1 MTKGKWY
8 TRAISVTIAL
18 SFILGGLVVA
28 PSVSADPGTSQ
39 WEKQATP
46 TDKDLVILPGS
57 DIIDMAVGGSD
68 GKTIYAIG
76 VWYDYCAYTG
86 TNDYWSEVA
95 GPDDLFSPYHKPKL
109 WKSTDGG
116 VTWKD
121 RTDKVLDANNLPDMT
136 DVWDENGA
144 EDFTFFTTVAVAPD
158 DPNFVV
164 VGGWGWDDAADPALG
179 QRHYVPIVVG
189 SNDGADKFYWMGCG
203 SAVGFITAL
212 DVSMEVG
219 GKYNIAVGTWD
230 WEAEAPMAAAG
241 GFIYPVTVP
250 PYAAP
255 YGYLNGN
262 AAVWR
267 YEAGSY
273 WSASWVDAS
282 GTYAGWQAM
291 DAIADLKFSP
301 NFDVDNTI
309 VVLGIGDASDDLFG
323 PYKGYWIQNGIWGN
337 LKKWN
342 AEGPYSA
349 PVLIKNGANVI
360 VAPIDPLIGSGWDI
374 GALVR
379 RAGHIALPTDYMGD
393 ISSGRKLMVAVNGL
407 QFQPAGITPLSEGG
421 YLFWVEN
428 TKISEEMLYNEE
440 NPYIASLAYHGDKAM
455 MGKTLVGLMFPQG
468 WGFVDIMN
476 WYNGDGVEFPLPV
489 CAGVEVLR
497 SETTDVCCPAWDEAC
512 KDPSGQIFATV
523 KFTPDG
529 KMAYAVTQGE
539 SRLWAPEDAIA
550 GTWHIAGDWSDES
563 AFSVSGHEDVL
574 GNAWNQSGLIDT
586 DIDFIADV
594 AVASDSAGAGAC
606 ASACS
611 CVYIGTINWAEYGP
625 ADHESGYENKVGNCD
640 SIWRMCS
647 TGGWLRIWHKELQ
660 GSPMDPYDW
669 EDWGDGY
676 VEWMVLGLA
685 PEEKGNVKTI
695 YMADLGSDTV
705 WYSTASGSACCPAGL
720 GCWTGRNP
728 GVDEIADIAVL
739 NASTIYVVDFDGDMV
754 KSTTGGRHWSATE
767 ETKVN
772 DDTDEWA
779 HHMVAQGDW
788 VLVGG
793 DLGTV
798 SYSKDG
804 GDTFTVLDDIGTGQV
819 HVAFDSYFSSNG
831 YVYAAVAG
839 PDNGVYRTTI
849 TAADFKS
856 MDACEDFDYHG
867 IVVSSGAGNPKTS
880 ASTGGVLYASYNT
893 TGMWTESNGWVPAQ
907 DCAWSGVARLLNP
920 ASEQCCGALDWD
932 YLFDELNDE
941 AIFTVQPNNIAICG
955 DQAGSNA
962 TIWAIDLQ
970 QQDDDVYYDG
980 WNSCYTAFDDSDWGR
995 LWKFTDVF
1003 AISGP
1008 SLIGVANGATIPAG
1022 DCDDCGSAQIVL
1034 EWDRLCDACEY
1045 DIEIALDSGFKHK
1058 VWTTTTIDGAWAGA
1072 KINTHLPC
1080 DGVVACEPLRAYYK
1094 PSDPCAPS
1102 IVVPAG
1108 ALDANT
1114 EYFWRVRARFAETN
1128 ESYRSWWSETW
1139 SFNIAIGNSGAVKL
1153 TAPDDGATNVPR
1165 QNLVFTWTAVS
1176 GATGYEMTIWD
1187 SNGAEVASSTGTTTS
1202 YVLSTA
1208 LGYDSPYTWQV
1219 KAMKGSNV
1227 LSTSQVS
1234 TFRTM
1239 MQPTPPP
1246 TIPETVI
1253 NFPEPAGTPS
1263 WVWVVI
1269 ALAAILI
1276 IVVVVLIFRT
1286 RRV

>member
-1 MTKGKWY
+1 M
-8 TRAISVTIAL
+8 
-18 SFILGGLVVA
+18 
-28 PSVSADPGTSQ
+28 
-39 WEKQATP
+39 
-46 TDKDLVILPGS
+46 
-57 DIIDMAVGGSD
+57 
-68 GKTIYAIG
+68 
-76 VWYDYCAYTG
+76 
-86 TNDYWSEVA
+86 
-95 GPDDLFSPYHKPKL
+95 
-109 WKSTDGG
+109 
-116 VTWKD
+116 
-121 RTDKVLDANNLPDMT
+121 
-136 DVWDENGA
+136 
-144 EDFTFFTTVAVAPD
+144 
-158 DPNFVV
+158 
-164 VGGWGWDDAADPALG
+164 
-179 QRHYVPIVVG
+179 
-189 SNDGADKFYWMGCG
+189 
-203 SAVGFITAL
+203 
-212 DVSMEVG
+212 
-219 GKYNIAVGTWD
+219 
-230 WEAEAPMAAAG
+230 
-241 GFIYPVTVP
+241 
-250 PYAAP
+250 
-255 YGYLNGN
+255 
-262 AAVWR
+262 
-267 YEAGSY
+267 
-273 WSASWVDAS
+273 
-282 GTYAGWQAM
+282 
-291 DAIADLKFSP
+291 
-301 NFDVDNTI
+301 
-309 VVLGIGDASDDLFG
+309 
-323 PYKGYWIQNGIWGN
+323 
-337 LKKWN
+337 
-342 AEGPYSA
+342 
-349 PVLIKNGANVI
+349 
-360 VAPIDPLIGSGWDI
+360 
-374 GALVR
+374 
-379 RAGHIALPTDYMGD
+379 
-393 ISSGRKLMVAVNGL
+393 
-407 QFQPAGITPLSEGG
+407 
-421 YLFWVEN
+421 
-428 TKISEEMLYNEE
+428 
-440 NPYIASLAYHGDKAM
+440 
-455 MGKTLVGLMFPQG
+455 
-468 WGFVDIMN
+468 
-476 WYNGDGVEFPLPV
+476 
-489 CAGVEVLR
+489 
-497 SETTDVCCPAWDEAC
+497 
-512 KDPSGQIFATV
+512 ATV

-539 SRLWAPEDAIA
+539 GRLYADGEGEMLPNTPFHTVGWWA
-550 GTWHIAGDWSDES
+550 DES
-563 AFSVSGHEDVL
+563 AFSISGHEDIL

-594 AVASDSAGAGAC
+594 AVASDTAGAAAC

-611 CVYIGTINWAEYGP
+611 CVYIGTINYMPDER
-625 ADHESGYENKVGNCD
+625 YEGKIAGCD
-640 SIWRMCS
+640 SIWRMCK
-647 TGGWLRIWHKELQ
+647 TGGWLRIWHKALE
-660 GSPMDPYDW
+660 GSPMDPSNPLRVRNDPDYG
-669 EDWGDGY
+669 WGAGY

-728 GVDEIADIAVL
+728 GVSNIADIAVL
-739 NASTIYVVDFDGDMV
+739 NASTIYVVDFNGKMV
-754 KSTTGGRHWSATE
+754 KSTTGGRHWSATK

-772 DDTDEWA
+772 DKSGEWA

-793 DLGTV
+793 DRGTV

-804 GDTFTVLDDIGTGQV
+804 GDTFAVLDNIGGDNEQV

-831 YVYAAVAG
+831 YVYAATAG
-839 PDNGVYRTTI
+839 NKNGIFRTTI
-849 TAADFKS
+849 TKAKFENMNACSTYDFW
-856 MDACEDFDYHG
+856 G
-867 IVVSSGAGNPKTS
+867 IVISSGAGNPKTS
-880 ASTGGVLYASYNT
+880 ASTGGVLYASYN
-893 TGMWTESNGWVPAQ
+893 GSSLDPVGCK
-907 DCAWSGVARLLNP
+907 DSGVARLLTP

-932 YLFDELNDE
+932 YLIDELRAD
-941 AIFTVQPNNIAICG
+941 AYFVAQPNNIAICG

-962 TIWAIDLQ
+962 TIWAIDVQ
-970 QQDDDVYYDG
+970 PWDDDSYYWG
-980 WNSCYTAFDDSDWGR
+980 WNPCYTAFLDSNYGR

-1003 AISGP
+1003 AIGGP
-1008 SLIGVANGATIPAG
+1008 SLIGIANGATVPAG

-1058 VWTTTTIDGAWAGA
+1058 VWTTSTIDGAWSGVN
-1072 KINTHLPC
+1072 INTHLPC

-1139 SFNIAIGNSGAVKL
+1139 SFNIAIGNSGGVKL

-1187 SNGAEVASSTGTTTS
+1187 SKGAEVASSTGTATS
-1202 YVLSTA
+1202 YVLTTA

-1219 KAMKGSNV
+1219 KAMKGNNV

-1276 IVVVVLIFRT
+1276 IVVIVLIFRT